1 VESANVSGD
10 LPDEYKICVY
20 RLVQEALNNAVR
32 HARARNARVRVAG
45 SASGISIEVSDDGQ
59 GFDPQRARGLGILG
73 MEERVKRLGGSLAVR
88 SAPGQGT
95 VLTAELPLPVA
106 AGTPA

>member
-1 VESANVSGD
+1 
-10 LPDEYKICVY
+10 
-20 RLVQEALNNAVR
+20 VR
-32 HARARNARVRVAG
+32 HSRAPNARVRVTG

-73 MEERVKRLGGSLAVR
+73 MEERVKRLGGSLAVK

-95 VLTAELPLPVA
+95 VLTAELPLPAA
-106 AGTPA
+106 AGVPA